1 MLCADSE
8 TRRQPALLGLSG
20 ENLAAQDWLALF
32 TSAEEARGF
41 LRNDDAID
49 EVWVASSDDVDP
61 INLAAAVKRDRRE
74 RGVYLLAFQGTGS
87 LWSRAN
93 AAGID
98 ATLSHQAFVQRYTQE
113 KRRRGVRATTMTAPV
128 RVASPAKGAPAPEN
142 CTSPASLFPSP
153 AKSTPPAPI
162 RPASPDGAAS
172 QQMCIRDRRS

>member
-1 MLCADSE
+1 MPIPKPCAS
-8 TRRQPALLGLSG
+8 RPCW
-20 ENLAAQDWLALF
+20 DWLALF

-98 ATLSHQAFVQRYTQE
+98 ATLSHQAFVQRYTS
-113 KRRRGVRATTMTAPV
+113 RRAGDHHDGPLAGV
-128 RVASPAKGAPAPEN
+128 VA
-142 CTSPASLFPSP
+142 
-153 AKSTPPAPI
+153 
-162 RPASPDGAAS
+162 R
-172 QQMCIRDRRS
+172 